1 MLPSVLTDVPY
12 KGITHTFW
20 KLWQV
25 QSMSLSWWVT
35 LLINSGSLQA
45 ESSNFTYAPKKQVS
59 CQLVSEWLDAEW
71 IQIFEMFLHFWA
83 AWGAWGRC
91 FPQEGKL
98 PQHFEQW
105 PIPQNNSQTGAVE
118 AAVSVYKVWCKVF
131 GISKICIGA
140 VSRKIQSSQTGMALW
155 DIILYVESFFIS
167 HLTCNML
174 FSPKLCLV
182 FRVSGPRLCPL
193 VPDQI
198 ATSPGPF
205 MAWGTSA
212 LGTLCTSKP
221 LWLQKKLHL
230 FKPTLYVRTDCSK
243 VVINTKL
250 VITHLRRK

>member
-1 MLPSVLTDVPY
+1 MLPSVLTGMPC
-12 KGITHTFW
+12 KGITHILW

-25 QSMSLSWWVT
+25 QSMSLTWWVT
-35 LLINSGSLQA
+35 VLVNSGSLQA

-59 CQLVSEWLDAEW
+59 CQLVSERLDAEW

-131 GISKICIGA
+131 GISKICISA

-155 DIILYVESFFIS
+155 DTVLDVKSFFLS
-167 HLTCNML
+167 HLTCNMS
-174 FSPKLCLV
+174 FFPKLLLV
-182 FRVSGPRLCPL
+182 FRGSGPRLSPL

-198 ATSPGPF
+198 ATSPGLF
-205 MAWGTSA
+205 MAWGKSA
-212 LGTLCTSKP
+212 LGSLCTSKP
-221 LWLQKKLHL
+221 LWLQRKVHQ
-230 FKPTLYVRTDCSK
+230 FKPPLQVRTDA
-243 VVINTKL
+243 TK
-250 VITHLRRK
+250 